1 MIDSPNELKKN
12 HQVIEAIQPLLSVSP
27 PFGYL
32 CDDAKGGGR
41 KFKFWIN
48 CQKASDQYHQLM
60 HIARFHNVICIAG
73 LDLEHVC
80 VVSD

>member
-1 MIDSPNELKKN
+1 MTDSPNELII
-12 HQVIEAIQPLLSVSP
+12 HQVFVAMQTLLSVSP

-32 CDDAKGGGR
+32 CDDAKGGR

-73 LDLEHVC
+73 LD
-80 VVSD
+80 